1 MAIITEE
8 NNKNKKKKIKKSS
21 FVTDKEAMAA
31 ARAAIKELQEEKLED
46 IRRKAMKDLAS
57 EVSSAEEKIKAGYLI
72 LTSYGYDGNYL
83 KSSWRKYHAWFH

>member
-1 MAIITEE
+1 VQD
-8 NNKNKKKKIKKSS
+8 NNNNDDKKNNKKKKMKIKKSS
-21 FVTDKEAMAA
+21 FAA
-31 ARAAIKELQEEKLED
+31 AADNEEVVKELQEEKLED

-83 KSSWRKYHAWFH
+83 KSSWRKYLAWFH